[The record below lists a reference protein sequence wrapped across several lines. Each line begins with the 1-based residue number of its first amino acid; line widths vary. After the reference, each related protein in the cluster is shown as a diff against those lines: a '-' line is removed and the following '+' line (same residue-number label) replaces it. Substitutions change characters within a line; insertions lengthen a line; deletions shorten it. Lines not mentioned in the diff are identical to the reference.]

1 MFFLDSTWNE
11 TQEGKHKYY
20 RIIDDF
26 FNPNTLHLVRDYYKN
41 DTLQMKGFS
50 TSANSIIKEGTFF
63 YYYQN
68 GKRKTMVNYHENKKV
83 GKEYRWYENGN
94 KQSEGEY
101 IINKDRLEPSIFI
114 LNKFWDI
121 NGQQKV
127 IDGNGDYEEYEE
139 DSNASGKVINGRK
152 NGEWKGE
159 DKKIKISFIENYK
172 DGNLISGISI
182 DSLNNQHRYEKISVQ
197 PKPKKGMSH
206 FYEFVGK
213 KFKFTKNAEGIGGKI
228 FINFYIDK
236 KGKATEFK
244 IVRGLGF
251 GLDEEAIRIISNYP
265 EWECGYYRGIGTKF
279 LFALPITIKP
289 L

>member
-11 TQEGKHKYY
+11 TQQGKHKYY

-26 FNPNTLHLVRDYYKN
+26 YNPNTLHLVRDYYKN

-50 TSANSIIKEGTFF
+50 TSAYNIIKEGTFF
-63 YYYQN
+63 YYYKN
-68 GKRKTMVNYHENKKV
+68 GKNKAMVNYQENKKV

-101 IINKDRLEPSIFI
+101 VLNDDRLEPSIFI
-114 LNKFWDI
+114 LNQFWDM

-127 IDGNGDYEEYEE
+127 IDGNGDYEEHE
-139 DSNASGKVINGRK
+139 DDTNAYGKVVNGRK
-152 NGEWKGE
+152 NGEWKGN
-159 DKKIKISFIENYK
+159 DKKIKISFVENYK
-172 DGNLISGISI
+172 DGNLVSGISS
-182 DSLNNQHRYEKISVQ
+182 DSLNNQHPYEKIFVQ

-213 KFKFTKNAEGIGGKI
+213 KFKFTKNSEGKGGKI
-228 FINFYIDK
+228 FITFFIDK

-279 LFALPITIKP
+279 LFALPITIKS